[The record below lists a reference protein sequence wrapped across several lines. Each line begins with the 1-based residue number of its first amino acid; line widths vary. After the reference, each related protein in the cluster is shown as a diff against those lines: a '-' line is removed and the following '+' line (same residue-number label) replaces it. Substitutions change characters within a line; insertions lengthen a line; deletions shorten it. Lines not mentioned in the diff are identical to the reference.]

1 MTKRNN
7 GALAI
12 GIVIVIVA
20 ALVAIFTQSRTFA
33 QAMGQGYAPE
43 KVDSVRVYLQAM
55 GHDAPSREVVLSG
68 EDPAAQELLALLG
81 SQTYDVGYEV
91 GAIEGHAVPLD
102 YTITLILTME
112 PELEE
117 EGVSSAF
124 LYFDGSD
131 EATMDGLD
139 RAAGSNGWVRT
150 HYQADPAFQQ
160 EILDL
165 LLAQPYEAIPA
176 T

>member
-20 ALVAIFTQSRTFA
+20 ALVAIFTQSRTFT
-33 QAMGQGYAPE
+33 QIMGQDYAPE
-43 KVDSVRVYLQAM
+43 KVDSVHVYLQAM

-112 PELEE
+112 PEPEE

>member
-33 QAMGQGYAPE
+33 QAMGQDYAPE
-43 KVDSVRVYLQAM
+43 KVDSIHVYLQAM

-112 PELEE
+112 PEE
-117 EGVSSAF
+117 EGASASF

-139 RAAGSNGWVRT
+139 KAAGSNGWVRT
-150 HYQADPAFQQ
+150 HYRVDLAFQQ

-165 LLAQPYEAIPA
+165 LLAQPYEEIL
-176 T
+176 

>member
-1 MTKRNN
+1 MRNQHC
-7 GALAI
+7 ALGLAL
-12 GIVIVIVA
+12 VIVVAA

-43 KVDSVRVYLQAM
+43 KVDSVHVYLQAM

-112 PELEE
+112 PEPEE
-117 EGVSSAF
+117 RASAAF

-150 HYQADPAFQQ
+150 HYRVDLAFQQ

-165 LLAQPYEAIPA
+165 LLAQPYEEIL
-176 T
+176 

>member
-1 MTKRNN
+1 M
-7 GALAI
+7 
-12 GIVIVIVA
+12 
-20 ALVAIFTQSRTFA
+20 
-33 QAMGQGYAPE
+33 
-43 KVDSVRVYLQAM
+43 
-55 GHDAPSREVVLSG
+55 VLSG

-112 PELEE
+112 PEE
-117 EGVSSAF
+117 EGASAPF

-139 RAAGSNGWVRT
+139 KAAGSNGWVRT
-150 HYQADPAFQQ
+150 HYRVDLAFQQ

-165 LLAQPYEAIPA
+165 LLAQPYEKSFRRKASSLTA
-176 T
+176 THPLPPLRGTKRKETHHEKTNQRRAGHRGGGGCRGSVAGDF

>member
-20 ALVAIFTQSRTFA
+20 ALVAIFTQSRTFT
-33 QAMGQGYAPE
+33 QIMGQGYAPE

-112 PELEE
+112 PEPEE
-117 EGVSSAF
+117 EGAS

-150 HYQADPAFQQ
+150 HYQTDQAFQQ

-165 LLAQPYEAIPA
+165 LLAQPYEEIL
-176 T
+176 

>member
-33 QAMGQGYAPE
+33 QAMGQDYAPE

-112 PELEE
+112 PEPE
-117 EGVSSAF
+117 EGASAAF

-165 LLAQPYEAIPA
+165 LLAQPYEEIL
-176 T
+176 

>member
-20 ALVAIFTQSRTFA
+20 ALVAIFHQSRTFT
-33 QAMGQGYAPE
+33 QIMGQDYAPE
-43 KVDSVRVYLQAM
+43 KVDSIHVYLQAM

-112 PELEE
+112 PEE
-117 EGVSSAF
+117 EGASAPF

-150 HYQADPAFQQ
+150 HYRVDLAFQQ

-165 LLAQPYEAIPA
+165 LLAQPYEEIL
-176 T
+176 

>member
-1 MTKRNN
+1 MTKQNR
-7 GALAI
+7 ALGLAL
-12 GIVIVIVA
+12 VIVVVT

-33 QAMGQGYAPE
+33 QAMGQDYAPE

-112 PELEE
+112 PEPEE

-139 RAAGSNGWVRT
+139 RAAGINGWVRT

-165 LLAQPYEAIPA
+165 LLAQPYEEIL
-176 T
+176 

>member
-43 KVDSVRVYLQAM
+43 KVDSVRVYLNAM
-55 GHDAPSREVVLSG
+55 DHDIPSREVVLSG

-112 PELEE
+112 PESEE
-117 EGVSSAF
+117 EGASAAF

-150 HYQADPAFQQ
+150 HYRVDLAFQQ
-160 EILDL
+160 EVLDL
-165 LLAQPYEAIPA
+165 LLAQPYEEIL
-176 T
+176 

>member
-1 MTKRNN
+1 MLENIIDIVRRAGELVRSANDVTAATHEKN
-7 GALAI
+7 GPADLVTEYDLA
-12 GIVIVIVA
+12 VQRF
-20 ALVAIFTQSRTFA
+20 LR
-33 QAMGQGYAPE
+33 
-43 KVDSVRVYLQAM
+43 
-55 GHDAPSREVVLSG
+55 
-68 EDPAAQELLALLG
+68 QELLALLG

-112 PELEE
+112 PEE
-117 EGVSSAF
+117 EGASAPF

-139 RAAGSNGWVRT
+139 KAAGSNGWVRT
-150 HYQADPAFQQ
+150 HYRVDLAFQQ

-165 LLAQPYEAIPA
+165 LLAQPYEEIL
-176 T
+176 